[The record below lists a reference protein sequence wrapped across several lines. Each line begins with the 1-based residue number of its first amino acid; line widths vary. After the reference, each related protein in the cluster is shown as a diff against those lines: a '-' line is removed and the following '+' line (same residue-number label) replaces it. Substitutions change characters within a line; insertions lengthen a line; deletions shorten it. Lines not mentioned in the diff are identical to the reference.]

1 MKPKQAIV
9 IVGSMIILMMLA
21 SMLLPTNI
29 AITRGI
35 DIPAPP
41 ATVADYISDFS
52 KWDLWYPPLNEGKAR
67 AELIREDKMKITGKD
82 GKTLLLTRE
91 IAGEGRVVIG
101 IESSGSDVTYDFI
114 LFPDDGNTR
123 LVLNT
128 LTELGKWPWQRA
140 KGLFLEKVTGPQ
152 LEAMLQDLRAVGN

>member
-1 MKPKQAIV
+1 MKPKQTIT

-21 SMLLPTNI
+21 ALFLPTNI
-29 AITRGI
+29 MVTRGI
-35 DIPAPP
+35 DIAAPP
-41 ATVADYISDFS
+41 ASVADYISDFS

-67 AELIREDKMKITGKD
+67 AKLIGEDKMKITGND

-101 IESSGSDVTYDFI
+101 IESSGSDVIYDFVLI
-114 LFPDDGNTR
+114 PDGGNTR

-128 LTELGKWPWQRA
+128 LTELGKWPWQSA

-152 LEAMLQDLRAVGN
+152 LEAMLQDLREVGN